1 MISSE
6 TSYRLMFFHDL
17 GRFFMERSDEILR
30 ETLQHLQLVAVSTIV
45 AVLIGVPLGALLTR
59 RESLARLVLGAAK
72 VLQTIPSLAVFGF
85 LIPLPF
91 LGGIGARTAIVAL
104 VVYALLPI
112 LQGTY
117 TGLKGVPAAIVE
129 AGTGMGM
136 TPRQL
141 LLSVELPLALPF
153 IMAGIRVAAVISVG
167 IATIAAAI
175 GAGGLGI
182 FIFRGVS
189 MVDNRLILAGAIPAG
204 ALAILA
210 DCLLGLVERALIRGR
225 R

>member
-1 MISSE
+1 
-6 TSYRLMFFHDL
+6 MFFHDL